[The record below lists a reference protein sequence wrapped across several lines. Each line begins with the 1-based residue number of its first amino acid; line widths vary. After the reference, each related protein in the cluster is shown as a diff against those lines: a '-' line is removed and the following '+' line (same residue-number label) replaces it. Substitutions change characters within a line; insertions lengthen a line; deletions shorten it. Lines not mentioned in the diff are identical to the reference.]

1 MDRKDKEC
9 FFVKLLDIFK
19 NMYSSTVLFESLK
32 KKQNFTVSFF
42 KFHSGPIEGPTG
54 ERGTCILTNFEFNIF
69 SYSL

>member
-32 KKQNFTVSFF
+32 KNKISRFPFLN
-42 KFHSGPIEGPTG
+42 
-54 ERGTCILTNFEFNIF
+54 LTLAQLKGQRVKEEHVF
-69 SYSL
+69 